1 MNSNLKFSHVF
12 RSCGKIFCADCSENT
27 VALPEEQLYEPVR
40 VCATCY
46 NNPLTTCKQ
55 QAQAAGRE
63 SQNGGVVLP
72 PAHT

>member
-1 MNSNLKFSHVF
+1 MTLFYNLCF
-12 RSCGKIFCADCSENT
+12 RSCGKIFCADCSENA

-40 VCATCY
+40 VCSTCY

-55 QAQAAGRE
+55 QAQAAGGE
-63 SQNGGVVLP
+63 GQNRGVVLP